1 MKQVFPQF
9 MCFLNVNHHDSFL
22 FKNFFLIL
30 SIVIVTYIAFLFL
43 YMSEKNKKHGLT
55 IKPPN
60 KEQVHQIVKKEIN
73 VKEETIQNIIKGLH
87 KLEREKYFLDINC
100 NAYNVAKRINTNT
113 TYLSKVMNIHYQ
125 KNFNT
130 YINELRIQYIIHQL
144 NHDKRYLSYNI
155 QSLSKEVGYKSP
167 DSFTKAFKTYTGLLP
182 SIYIKNMQSK
192 NELVNS

>member
-1 MKQVFPQF
+1 
-9 MCFLNVNHHDSFL
+9 
-22 FKNFFLIL
+22 
-30 SIVIVTYIAFLFL
+30 
-43 YMSEKNKKHGLT
+43 MSEKNKKHGLT

>member
-1 MKQVFPQF
+1 MNYKLFTSILF
-9 MCFLNVNHHDSFL
+9 LRCFFNTTKNLLSKVLISLIPSFFIALYRQKNRKNTSLKKMDCVSKKSIQIKEKTVNQIINGL
-22 FKNFFLIL
+22 QKLENENFFLN
-30 SIVIVTYIAFLFL
+30 S
-43 YMSEKNKKHGLT
+43 K
-55 IKPPN
+55 
-60 KEQVHQIVKKEIN
+60 
-73 VKEETIQNIIKGLH
+73 
-87 KLEREKYFLDINC
+87 C
-100 NAYNVAKRINTNT
+100 NAYNMAKRINTNT

-155 QSLSKEVGYKSP
+155 QSLSEEVGYKSP

-182 SIYIKNMQSK
+182 SIYIKNMLAK